1 MGGEPSAPRRPSKDR
16 GGGGSVLLLTGPPGA
31 GKSTVARTVAARFE
45 RSVHVEADRFYGFVV
60 GGYIDPWEHGAHDQN
75 VVAVE
80 IACDAAARWA
90 EVGYVTILDGIFIP
104 GWFFEPAIDRLH
116 ARSLDVSA
124 AILRPSVA
132 TTIARA
138 RARVPPKRLPDEVLE
153 RLWRGFDDL
162 GPLERHV
169 IDNGEETAERTADR
183 VLAALA
189 SPAV

>member
-1 MGGEPSAPRRPSKDR
+1 MEAEPSAPRSPKGC
-16 GGGGSVLLLTGPPGA
+16 GGGGSVLLLTGAPA
-31 GKSTVARTVAARFE
+31 TGKSTVARIVAERFG

-60 GGYIDPWEHGAHDQN
+60 GGYVDPWERGAHDQN

-80 IACDAAARWA
+80 IACDAAARYA
-90 EVGYVTILDGIFIP
+90 EAGYVTILDGIFIP
-104 GWFFEPAIDRLH
+104 GWFFEPAIERLH

-169 IDNGEETAERTADR
+169 IDSEGEAPARTAARIVDALQE
-183 VLAALA
+183 LAA
-189 SPAV
+189 

>member
-1 MGGEPSAPRRPSKDR
+1 MRGDPSASRSPRDH

-31 GKSTVARTVAARFE
+31 GKSTVAEIVAERFE

-60 GGYIDPWEHGAHDQN
+60 GGYVDPWERGAHDQN
-75 VVAVE
+75 VIAVE
-80 IACDAAARWA
+80 IACDTAARYA
-90 EVGYVTILDGIFIP
+90 EAGYVTILDGIFIP

-116 ARSLDVSA
+116 DRSLDVAA

-132 TTIARA
+132 ITIARA
-138 RARVPPKRLPDEVLE
+138 RPRVPPKRLPDEVLE
-153 RLWRGFDDL
+153 RLWQGFDDL

-183 VLAALA
+183 VVAAL
-189 SPAV
+189 PTLVV